1 MKVSVRYTALSLALL
16 TGPLAHARERPNYD
30 AYFKAPPAPPARAA
44 RVDEGASATRAVVAS
59 TDPQRGVPT
68 FVWATSPDHRPPAAT
83 HATPEA
89 AARWY
94 VQRYARLYGLP
105 QAALD
110 TAVVRHVHDTGRGG
124 IVVTLGQD
132 VDGVPVFRSEIKVLM
147 KRDLALVAIA
157 GNLHA
162 SAVPLPP
169 GAASPQAGSLRG
181 RAFSGSPAQAVVRA
195 VRDAHRVELK
205 TADLR
210 ELGEAKGGYRLFDL
224 ADTEHARQGAGG
236 LRFTQPARVRKVLFP
251 LPDRIVAGYFVEL
264 VSGDAGGTS
273 SAAYAW
279 VFGASDGQLLYREN
293 LSHSAFDYRVW
304 AEAGGDH
311 RPLDGPVTDLSPH
324 PTGRP
329 DGHVPRFIAPSL
341 ISIDGFNTNPD
352 GGADPWLP
360 ADATSTR
367 GNNVDAYADHN
378 APDGFSSG
386 DTRAALSGPRS
397 FDHTYDPLAEPLASP
412 GQIMAAVTQV
422 FYVTNWLHDW
432 YYDSG
437 FTEAAGNAQ
446 GDNLGRGGLDG
457 DPLLAE
463 AQDDAPGGSRDN
475 ANMDATYDGASPR
488 MQMYLWSGPDVRS
501 LSVTPQNASYASN
514 TALFGPQR
522 YEISGELALGL
533 DDAEPR
539 GDACGPIRSDV
550 AGKIALVD
558 RGGCTFG
565 EKAAS
570 AQAAGAIG
578 VLIAN
583 NRESD
588 GAPRLFGEAPEV
600 MTPAQSVSQ
609 EDGSA
614 LKAALAAADAPLT
627 VTMTREPSVERDGTI
642 DNTIVAHEWGHYIHL
657 RQVACGTK
665 MCGAQSE
672 GWGDFIALHMAL
684 REGDDLDGAFPL
696 SSYGSAA
703 LGDSY
708 FGIRR
713 APYSVDF
720 SKNGLTFKHISE
732 GARLP
737 DHPINGGLSD
747 NSEEHNAGEVWA
759 SMLFEAYVG
768 LIRHGGGLTPPR
780 AFEQTRR
787 RMSDYVVAGM
797 KLAPASPTYTEQR
810 DALLAAALA
819 SDQGDFL
826 ALAEAFARRGAGT
839 CAVSPRADSHD
850 FSGVVESFRVQPEI
864 SLVRAELDDSAG
876 SCDRDGLLDA
886 EESGTIAIEIVN
898 RGTAPLT
905 GTVASIEV
913 PSAGVTFPDGA
924 RASFGD
930 IAPFA
935 TGTATVAVKL
945 DRTVAPAEDLKLSLT
960 LKSAEA
966 CTPTRVETLV
976 RRVNYDEV
984 PGSSSVDDVETQSTT
999 WTVEGP
1005 SGELVWSRAE
1015 GTAPNRVW
1023 RGVNLGSLS
1032 DTALVSPPLEV
1043 SDTERFVLTFAHR
1056 HQFETSDETFWDGA
1070 VVELSADG
1078 GETWQDIGR
1087 RAEPGY
1093 NGRITAE
1100 SGNPLGRRT
1109 AFVGQSPSW
1118 PEADHVAIDLG
1129 TAFAGKTVRVR
1140 FRVGTD
1146 AAAGD
1151 TGWELDDLGFAGLKN
1166 KPFATLVEDS
1176 ASCQGG
1182 PVADAGADQ
1191 AVAIGELVTLDASGS
1206 SDPEEDELT
1215 FSWVQTAGPAV
1226 ELTGEG
1232 ARAIFVAPEVAA
1244 ATTLAFEVKVSDGIL
1259 EATDKVS
1266 VVVDP
1271 AKEPPAPDEA
1281 CGCATPGSSPRGRG
1295 RGLLSAL
1302 GAAAALAALAT
1313 RRRRGGGGGA
1323 AA

>member
-16 TGPLAHARERPNYD
+16 AGPIAHARERPDYD
-30 AYFKAPPAPPARAA
+30 AYFKAPPAPPVRAA
-44 RVDEGASATRAVVAS
+44 RRARVIDVDERASTPGAVVAS

-68 FVWATSPDHRPPAAT
+68 FVWATAPGHRPPAAT

-110 TAVVRHVHDTGRGG
+110 TAVVRHIHDTGRGG

-132 VDGVPVFRSEIKVLM
+132 VDGIPVFRSGLKVLM
-147 KRDLALVAIA
+147 KRDLGLVALA

-162 SAVPLPP
+162 SAVPLSP
-169 GAASPQAGSLRG
+169 GAASPAAGSLRG

-195 VRDAHRVELK
+195 LRDAHSIDVK

-210 ELGEAKGGYRLFDL
+210 ELGEAKGGYRLFDI
-224 ADTEHARQGAGG
+224 ADTDHARQRAGS

-251 LPDRIVAGYFVEL
+251 LPDRLVAGYFVEL

-273 SAAYAW
+273 SSAYAW
-279 VFGASDGQLLYREN
+279 VFGAGDGQLLSREN
-293 LSHSAFDYRVW
+293 LSHAAFDYRVW
-304 AEAGGDH
+304 AEEGGDH
-311 RPLDGPVTDLSPH
+311 RPLDGPLADLSPH

-329 DGHVPRFIAPSL
+329 DGHVPRFVAPSL
-341 ISIDGFNTNPD
+341 ISIDGFNTNLD

-360 ADATSTR
+360 AGATSTR

-386 DTRAALSGPRS
+386 DLRAALSGPGS
-397 FDHTYDPLAEPLASP
+397 FDHIYDPLAEPLATP
-412 GQIMAAVTQV
+412 EQTMAAVTQI

-446 GDNLGRGGLDG
+446 RDNLGRGGLDG

-463 AQDDAPGGSRDN
+463 AQDDATGGSRDN

-488 MQMYLWSGPDVRS
+488 MQMYLWSGPDQRS
-501 LSVTPQNASYASN
+501 LSVTPLNASYASN
-514 TALFGPQR
+514 TALFGPRR
-522 YEISGELALGL
+522 YEVTGELALAL
-533 DDAEPR
+533 DGVEPR
-539 GDACGPIRSDV
+539 GDACGPITSDV

-558 RGGCTFG
+558 RGGCTFA
-565 EKAAS
+565 EKAES

-578 VLIAN
+578 VIIAN
-583 NRESD
+583 SRESD
-588 GAPRLFGEAPEV
+588 GAPRLSGEAPEV
-600 MTPAQSVSQ
+600 TTPAQSVSH

-627 VTMTREPSVERDGTI
+627 VTMTREPGVERDGTI
-642 DNTIVAHEWGHYIHL
+642 DNSIVAHEWGHYIHL

-684 REGDDLDGAFPL
+684 RDGDDLDGVFPL

-720 SKNGLTFKHISE
+720 TRNGLTFKHISE

-737 DHPINGGLSD
+737 DHPLNGSSSD

-768 LIRHGGGLTPPR
+768 LIRHGSGLTPPR

-797 KLAPASPTYTEQR
+797 QLAPVSPTFTEQR

-826 ALAEAFARRGAGT
+826 AMAEAFARRGAGT
-839 CAVSPRADSHD
+839 CAVSPRADSRD
-850 FSGVVESFRVQPEI
+850 FSGVVESFSVQPEI

-886 EESGTIAIEIVN
+886 EESGTITIEIVN
-898 RGTAPLT
+898 RGAAPLT
-905 GTVASIEV
+905 GAVASIEV

-945 DRTVAPAEDLKLSLT
+945 DRTVAPAEDLELGLT
-960 LKSAEA
+960 LKSAAA
-966 CTPTRVETLV
+966 CTPVRVEALV
-976 RRVNYDEV
+976 RRVNFDEL
-984 PGSSSVDDVETQSTT
+984 PGSSAVDDVEAQRTT
-999 WTVEGP
+999 WRVEGL
-1005 SGELVWSRAE
+1005 SSELVWSRAE
-1015 GTAPNRVW
+1015 GTSPDRVW
-1023 RGVNLGSLS
+1023 RGVNLGSVS
-1032 DTALVSPPLEV
+1032 DTALVSPALEV
-1043 SDTERFVLTFAHR
+1043 SESERFVLTFAHR
-1056 HQFETSDETFWDGA
+1056 HRFETSDETSWDGA

-1078 GETWQDIGR
+1078 GATWRDIGG
-1087 RAEPGY
+1087 RAQPGY
-1093 NGRITAE
+1093 SGRVTAE
-1100 SGNPLGRRT
+1100 SGNPLGRRR

-1118 PEADHVAIDLG
+1118 PEVDHVAIDLG
-1129 TAFAGKTVRVR
+1129 TTFAGETVQVR

-1151 TGWELDDLGFAGLKN
+1151 AGWELDDIGFAGLKN
-1166 KPFATLVEDS
+1166 KPFATVVEDT

-1182 PVADAGADQ
+1182 PVADAGVDQ

-1206 SDPEEDELT
+1206 SDPEEDALT

-1226 ELTGEG
+1226 ELIGEG
-1232 ARAIFVAPEVAA
+1232 ARATFVAPEVAA
-1244 ATTLAFEVKVSDGIL
+1244 TTALSFEVTVSDGIL
-1259 EATDKVS
+1259 EATDQVS

-1271 AKEPPAPDEA
+1271 AKEPEA
-1281 CGCATPGSSPRGRG
+1281 GGEGCGCAIPGGAPRGPMA
-1295 RGLLSAL
+1295 AL
-1302 GAAAALAALAT
+1302 GAAAALAAFA
-1313 RRRRGGGGGA
+1313 RRRRRVSDEP
-1323 AA
+1323 